1 MKKVIL
7 ALLLTATV
15 AQAEMY
21 TWSDTE
27 GTVHFSESLAEV
39 PAGYRNSAK
48 ALGMESSGA
57 THDKTSVPAAE
68 SRQRATGR
76 ESATPNVEEMKERMM
91 KDEGT
96 MALIREL
103 QNDPGMQTLLR
114 DPAVLRAIQAGDIGT
129 LTSNPDFMKLL
140 NNPRVREIVKGMQ
153 NSGTK

>member
-21 TWSDTE
+21 TWIDTG
-27 GTVHFSESLAEV
+27 GTVHFSESFAEV

-48 ALGMESSGA
+48 PLRMESSGA
-57 THDKTSVPAAE
+57 THDNTAVPPAE

-76 ESATPNVEEMKERMM
+76 ESATPNVEEMKERML

-103 QNDPGMQTLLR
+103 QNDPEMQTLLR

-140 NNPRVREIVKGMQ
+140 NNPRVREIEKGMRQ
-153 NSGTK
+153 VGTK